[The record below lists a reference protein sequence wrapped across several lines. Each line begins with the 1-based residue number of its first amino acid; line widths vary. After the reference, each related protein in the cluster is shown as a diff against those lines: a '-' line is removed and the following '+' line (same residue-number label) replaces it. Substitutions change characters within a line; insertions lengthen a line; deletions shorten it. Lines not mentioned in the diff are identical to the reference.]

1 VAVFDR
7 NAANKEKQVD
17 TSLATLMV
25 EDCDKYMKPQRH
37 DMAILVAGDGI
48 SSHPSGQSRAEG

>member
-1 VAVFDR
+1 MFDR

-25 EDCDKYMKPQRH
+25 EDSYTYMKPERH
-37 DMAILVAGDGI
+37 DMTLLVAGDGDFI
-48 SSHPSGQSRAEG
+48 PARPVSPEPGV